1 MEPPGKELPA
11 TLRAPARKPEKFTP
25 LAYNNDMSKTRDIR
39 DESAAA
45 LQRMSEGRSVS
56 MKDLTPQQIVR
67 ELDRYIVGQ
76 AEAKRAVAI
85 ALRNRYRRLA
95 LPTDMQAEITPK
107 NIMMIGPTG
116 VGKTEIARRLAK
128 MADAPFVKVEAT
140 KFTQVGYV
148 GRDVES
154 IIRDLMDA
162 AVAMVHDER
171 ANAVR
176 EQAVRVAEER
186 IIDILTE
193 KAVSEQTETPEPAE
207 PVPARATS
215 RGRRSKTATPV
226 MAPTPGA
233 PALAPAVAS
242 LKAPSARSSRRVKA
256 QTRKQVAERLA
267 RNELDEQIIEIELE
281 PEESYPSV
289 FEFVA
294 GMGDDSG
301 DGFQEFLSGIP
312 SGRRRTRSVSV
323 KEARRLLAQEEAN
336 KLIDFEQVVEEATQ
350 RVEQSGVVFLDE
362 IDKIVGSKVDTGPDV
377 SGEGVQRD
385 LLPIV
390 EGSTV
395 MSRFGPI
402 KTDHVLW
409 IAAGAFHNAKP
420 SDLIP
425 ELQGRLPL
433 RVELSALTHDD
444 YERILRQP
452 ENALT
457 RQYEALLAVDGV
469 TLRFSDD
476 GLQEMATCA
485 ARMNDRVEN
494 IGARR
499 LHTIMEKVLE
509 DVSFQGPDLT
519 GQTIEVNAAFVK
531 ERLAPLM
538 EDEDLSRYI
547 L

>member
-1 MEPPGKELPA
+1 
-11 TLRAPARKPEKFTP
+11 
-25 LAYNNDMSKTRDIR
+25 
-39 DESAAA
+39 
-45 LQRMSEGRSVS
+45 

-95 LPTDMQAEITPK
+95 LPAEMQAEITPK
-107 NIMMIGPTG
+107 NILMIGPTG

-162 AVAMVHDER
+162 SVAMAHDER
-171 ANAVR
+171 SSAVR
-176 EQAVRVAEER
+176 EQAVRTAEER

-193 KAVSEQTETPEPAE
+193 KAVTEQVETPELVDGAE
-207 PVPARATS
+207 PAPARATRS
-215 RGRRSKTATPV
+215 GRRTKAAS
-226 MAPTPGA
+226 
-233 PALAPAVAS
+233 PALAPIAATSTAVPA
-242 LKAPSARSSRRVKA
+242 LVGVKTAGGRVSRRVKA

-294 GMGDDSG
+294 GMGDDAS

-312 SGRRRTRSVSV
+312 SGRRRTRTVSV

-350 RVEQSGVVFLDE
+350 RVEQSGVIFLDE

-395 MSRFGPI
+395 MSRFGPV
-402 KTDHVLW
+402 KTDHILW
-409 IAAGAFHNAKP
+409 IAAGAFHNARP

-433 RVELSALTHDD
+433 RVELSSLNRED

-469 TLRFSDD
+469 TLRFTDD
-476 GLQEMATCA
+476 GLSEMAACA
-485 ARMNDRVEN
+485 TRMNERVEN

-509 DVSFQGPDLT
+509 EVSFQGPDLT
-519 GQTIEVNAAFVK
+519 GQEIAIDAAFVK
-531 ERLAPLM
+531 QRLAPLM

>member
-1 MEPPGKELPA
+1 
-11 TLRAPARKPEKFTP
+11 
-25 LAYNNDMSKTRDIR
+25 
-39 DESAAA
+39 
-45 LQRMSEGRSVS
+45 

-76 AEAKRAVAI
+76 SEAKRAVAI

-95 LPTDMQAEITPK
+95 LPPELQAEITPK
-107 NIMMIGPTG
+107 NILMIGPTG
-116 VGKTEIARRLAK
+116 VGKTEIARRLARL
-128 MADAPFVKVEAT
+128 ADAPFVKVEAT

-162 AVAMVHDER
+162 AVAMAHDQRVNDVTER
-171 ANAVR
+171 AAK
-176 EQAVRVAEER
+176 AAEDR

-193 KAVSEQTETPEPAE
+193 QVVAAE
-207 PVPARATS
+207 DESVARLDGATKREKGEAAPSRPSSRTS
-215 RGRRSKTATPV
+215 RAKT
-226 MAPTPGA
+226 
-233 PALAPAVAS
+233 PAMT
-242 LKAPSARSSRRVKA
+242 PSAAASNISSLAGAKVAGGRVTRRARA

-267 RNELDEQIIEIELE
+267 RNEFDEQIIEIELE
-281 PEESYPSV
+281 PEETYPSV

-294 GMGDDSG
+294 GMSGDDVG
-301 DGFQEFLSGIP
+301 DGFQEFLSGMP
-312 SGRRRTRSVSV
+312 GGRRRTRAVSV
-323 KEARRLLAQEEAN
+323 KEARRLLTQEEAN
-336 KLIDFEQVVEEATQ
+336 KLIDFEQVVEDATQ
-350 RVEQSGVVFLDE
+350 RVEQAGVIFLDE

-395 MSRFGPI
+395 MTRFGPV
-402 KTDHVLW
+402 KTDHILW

-425 ELQGRLPL
+425 EMQGRLPL
-433 RVELSALTHDD
+433 RVELSALARED
-444 YERILRQP
+444 YERILTQP

-457 RQYEALLAVDGV
+457 RQYEALLAVEEV
-469 TLRFSDD
+469 KLTFTED
-476 GLQEMATCA
+476 GLREMSACA
-485 ARMNDRVEN
+485 WRMNERVEN

-499 LHTIMEKVLE
+499 LHTIMEKALE
-509 DVSFQGPDLT
+509 DVSFQGPELA
-519 GQTIEVNAAFVK
+519 GQTVTVDAAFVR
-531 ERLAPLM
+531 ERLGALM

>member
-1 MEPPGKELPA
+1 
-11 TLRAPARKPEKFTP
+11 
-25 LAYNNDMSKTRDIR
+25 
-39 DESAAA
+39 
-45 LQRMSEGRSVS
+45 

-76 AEAKRAVAI
+76 AGAKRAVAI

-95 LPTDMQAEITPK
+95 LPQELQAEITPK
-107 NIMMIGPTG
+107 NILMIGPTG

-128 MADAPFVKVEAT
+128 LADAPFVKVEAT

-162 AVAMVHDER
+162 SVAMAHDQRVSDVMER
-171 ANAVR
+171 ATKA
-176 EQAVRVAEER
+176 AEDR

-193 KAVSEQTETPEPAE
+193 KVVAEEAAKSETVKAE
-207 PVPARATS
+207 SGATRTS
-215 RGRRSKTATPV
+215 RGRTKTAT
-226 MAPTPGA
+226 MAA
-233 PALAPAVAS
+233 PANITS
-242 LKAPSARSSRRVKA
+242 ISGVKA
-256 QTRKQVAERLA
+256 AGARAPRRAARAQMRKLVAERMA
-267 RNELDEQIIEIELE
+267 RNEFDEQIIEIELE
-281 PEESYPSV
+281 PEENYPSI

-294 GMGDDSG
+294 GMSGDEMG
-301 DGFQEFLSGIP
+301 DGFQEFISGMP
-312 SGRRRTRSVSV
+312 GARRRTRAVSV
-323 KEARRLLAQEEAN
+323 KEARRLLTQEEAN
-336 KLIDFEQVVEEATQ
+336 KLVDFEQVVEDATQ
-350 RVEQSGVVFLDE
+350 RVEQSGVIFLDE

-395 MSRFGPI
+395 MTRFGPV
-402 KTDHVLW
+402 KTDHILW

-425 ELQGRLPL
+425 EMQGRLPL
-433 RVELSALTHDD
+433 RVELSSLGKDD
-444 YERILRQP
+444 YERILTQP

-457 RQYEALLAVDGV
+457 RQYEALLGVEQV
-469 TLRFSDD
+469 TLKFTED
-476 GLQEMATCA
+476 GLNEMAACA
-485 ARMNDRVEN
+485 WRMNERVEN

-499 LHTIMEKVLE
+499 LHTIMEKALE
-509 DVSFQGPDLT
+509 EVSFSGPDLS
-519 GQTIEVNAAFVK
+519 GQTVTVDAAFVR
-531 ERLAPLM
+531 ERLGTLM

>member
-1 MEPPGKELPA
+1 
-11 TLRAPARKPEKFTP
+11 
-25 LAYNNDMSKTRDIR
+25 
-39 DESAAA
+39 
-45 LQRMSEGRSVS
+45 

-95 LPTDMQAEITPK
+95 LPADMQAEITPK
-107 NIMMIGPTG
+107 NILMIGPTG

-162 AVAMVHDER
+162 SVSMVHDER
-171 ANAVR
+171 ASSVR

-193 KAVSEQTETPEPAE
+193 KAVSEQVEAPEPVEAAE
-207 PVPARATS
+207 AVPARATS
-215 RGRRSKTATPV
+215 RGRRSKA
-226 MAPTPGA
+226 A
-233 PALAPAVAS
+233 APAVAPAPAALVPVLAS
-242 LKAPSARSSRRVKA
+242 AKATRGGRRVKA

-294 GMGDDSG
+294 GMGEDFG

-323 KEARRLLAQEEAN
+323 KEARRLLTQEEAN
-336 KLIDFEQVVEEATQ
+336 KLIDFEQVVEDATQ

-395 MSRFGPI
+395 MSRFGPV
-402 KTDHVLW
+402 KTDHILW

-433 RVELSALTHDD
+433 RVELSSLSRDD

-469 TLRFSDD
+469 TLRFTED
-476 GLQEMATCA
+476 GLQEMAACA
-485 ARMNDRVEN
+485 VRMNDRVEN

-509 DVSFQGPDLT
+509 EVSFQGPELT
-519 GQTIEVNAAFVK
+519 GETIAVDADFVK
-531 ERLAPLM
+531 GRLAPLM

>member
-1 MEPPGKELPA
+1 
-11 TLRAPARKPEKFTP
+11 
-25 LAYNNDMSKTRDIR
+25 
-39 DESAAA
+39 
-45 LQRMSEGRSVS
+45 

-95 LPTDMQAEITPK
+95 LPADMQAEITPK
-107 NIMMIGPTG
+107 NILMIGPTG

-162 AVAMVHDER
+162 SVAMVHDER

-176 EQAVRVAEER
+176 DQAVRVAEER

-193 KAVSEQTETPEPAE
+193 KAVSEQVEAPEPVEAAE
-207 PVPARATS
+207 AVPARATS
-215 RGRRSKTATPV
+215 RGRRSKAATPV
-226 MAPTPGA
+226 MASASAPAASA
-233 PALAPAVAS
+233 PALASIKGAG
-242 LKAPSARSSRRVKA
+242 ARGARRVKA
-256 QTRKQVAERLA
+256 QTRKLVAERLA

-294 GMGDDSG
+294 GMGDESG

-312 SGRRRTRSVSV
+312 GGRRRTRSVSV

-336 KLIDFEQVVEEATQ
+336 KLIDFEQVVEDATQ
-350 RVEQSGVVFLDE
+350 RVEQAGVVFLDE
-362 IDKIVGSKVDTGPDV
+362 IDKIVGSKVDSGPDV

-395 MSRFGPI
+395 MSRFGPV
-402 KTDHVLW
+402 KTDHILW

-433 RVELSALTHDD
+433 RVELSALSRED
-444 YERILRQP
+444 YERILKQP

-469 TLRFSDD
+469 TLRFTDD
-476 GLQEMATCA
+476 GLQEMADCA
-485 ARMNDRVEN
+485 ARMNNRVEN

-509 DVSFQGPDLT
+509 NISFQGPDLT
-519 GQTIEVNAAFVK
+519 GQTVSVDAAFVK